1 MCQQQTS
8 RSPFKSGAWVYFI
21 DELLTGL
28 ADTLVS
34 GSARAIGKHRVLSSP
49 PSQPQSEQQEDQMP
63 GYMKFLAALGIGIVS
78 LLAHA
83 QSSSAQQNPVTAIDI
98 ALEPDATMIQHAQ
111 ADNARLLKAFPKGF
125 ALDATHHPHISM
137 LQQFVRTDDLEK
149 VYAAVNKVFA
159 TEKPTS
165 WKLKAYKYYY
175 IPSPPV
181 GLAGIVVEPTEDLH
195 RLQQKIIDAVTPF
208 TEKTGTPAAFMSTE
222 DGKDI
227 QKFLI
232 EYVSDFVTIAAGV
245 KFNPH
250 VTIGVG
256 TEVYL
261 NEMLAAPFEA
271 FTFSPAGASVYQLGS
286 FGTARRELKALVL
299 TP

>member
-1 MCQQQTS
+1 MKYVKCFVALCFS
-8 RSPFKSGAWVYFI
+8 LAILLVY
-21 DELLTGL
+21 
-28 ADTLVS
+28 A
-34 GSARAIGKHRVLSSP
+34 A
-49 PSQPQSEQQEDQMP
+49 PSN
-63 GYMKFLAALGIGIVS
+63 
-78 LLAHA
+78 
-83 QSSSAQQNPVTAIDI
+83 AQQSPVTAIDI

-125 ALDATHHPHISM
+125 ALDATHHPHVSM

-149 VYAAVNKVFA
+149 VYTAVDKVFA

-165 WKLKAYKYYY
+165 WNLKAYKYYY

-195 RLQQKIIDAVTPF
+195 RLQQKIIDAVAPF

-232 EYVSDFVTIAAGV
+232 EYVADFVTIAAGK

-271 FTFSPAGASVYQLGS
+271 FTFWPAGASVYQLGS
-286 FGTARRELKALVL
+286 FGTARKELKALVL